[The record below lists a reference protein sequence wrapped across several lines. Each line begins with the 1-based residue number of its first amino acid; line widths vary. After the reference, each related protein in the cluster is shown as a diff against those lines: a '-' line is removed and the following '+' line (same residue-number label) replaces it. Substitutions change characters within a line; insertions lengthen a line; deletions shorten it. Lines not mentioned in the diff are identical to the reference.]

1 MYWEILTRPRVPSS
15 TALCY
20 RYLVPLTS
28 KFLLLIALCV
38 AGLRVRAEEPVS
50 DVGPLR
56 ARLSVIEQQLKALP
70 ELIPHAQT
78 QQRLGF
84 HGVEAS
90 PAWIMLDFGKRV
102 TPERVVLFPARL
114 PALHG
119 APSAGFPASLEVE
132 LCDTQDFSDSIRLAD
147 WHEPAPGAGE
157 QLPFL
162 SFHGNRATGRYLRV
176 LINGFRTDPFQ
187 HESGYFRLGEIVVLE
202 HGQNAALNCPV
213 TSTASVANARA
224 WEAYNLTDGYLWCL
238 PLRGR
243 ETSPSNGYHGAT
255 AAQPY
260 VEGNTWVE
268 VDLGNTQPIDEIH
281 LVPAH
286 PKGTADLPGY
296 GFPSHFLV
304 LADAG
309 SADEK
314 LIRNETK
321 RPYPPLPDQNRL
333 LPNPLAILP
342 NPGATQMMTAT
353 PGLIARRVRVSCDVL
368 WRRGPLAQQNP
379 EEYLFALSELQ
390 CWHAGKNVAAGR
402 PVLASG
408 IAKTDASWSP
418 AALTDGYSS
427 RHELLDWTTWLA
439 GIEQA
444 ETLHIEARALRTQI
458 QRHGELRAQHTAT
471 AAIAAAVAIGCA
483 AVLAVVIQRRGA
495 RVQQDRLRTRIARD
509 LHDEIGASL
518 SHLAM
523 QGDLARRQL
532 QRSELTVDRLEGIS
546 TSARETLDQMR
557 DIIWLLAHKEGDWH
571 ELSQRLE
578 AIARRLLDG
587 IEHQITLTG
596 KPPEGRPAI
605 EYTRDILAFL
615 KEALTNVRKHA
626 QATRVHMLLDWSGPL
641 VITVED
647 NGKGFVIGEV
657 QNQGGSGLQNL
668 RMRAAA
674 MNATFEIHSILEKGT
689 RLRIAAPFT
698 EK

>member
-1 MYWEILTRPRVPSS
+1 MS
-15 TALCY
+15 
-20 RYLVPLTS
+20 LTS
-28 KFLLLIALCV
+28 PSLLLVAVYAL
-38 AGLRVRAEEPVS
+38 GLPVQGAAPLS
-50 DVGPLR
+50 DDGPLR
-56 ARLSVIEQQLKALP
+56 QRLSTIEQQLKGLP

-84 HGVEAS
+84 HGLEAS
-90 PAWIMLDFGKRV
+90 PAWVMLDFGKRV
-102 TPERVVLFPARL
+102 TPEKVVLFPARL

-119 APSAGFPASLEVE
+119 APSAGFPASFEIE
-132 LCDTQDFSDSIRLAD
+132 LSDTPDFSASIRLAA
-147 WHEPAPGAGE
+147 WREPAPGAGE
-157 QLPFL
+157 QLQFL

-176 LINGFRTDPFQ
+176 LVTGFRSDPF
-187 HESGYFRLGEIVVLE
+187 HSASGYFRLGEIVVLE

-224 WEAYNLTDGYLWCL
+224 WETFNLTDGFLWCL

-255 AAQPY
+255 STQPY

-268 VDLGNTQPIDEIH
+268 VDLGTAQPIDEIH

-304 LADAG
+304 LADTG
-309 SADEK
+309 SEDEK
-314 LIRNETK
+314 LVRNETK
-321 RPYPPLPDQNRL
+321 RPYPPLPDQTHL

-342 NPGATQMMTAT
+342 NPGATQMMMAT
-353 PGLIARRVRVSCDVL
+353 PGLVARRVRVSCDVL
-368 WRRGPLAQQNP
+368 WRRGPGYQQKA
-379 EEYLFALSELQ
+379 EEYLLALSELQ

-402 PVLASG
+402 PVRASG
-408 IAKTDASWSP
+408 IANIDASWSP

-444 ETLHIEARALRTQI
+444 ESLHAEARALRTQI
-458 QRHGELRAQHTAT
+458 QQHGELRARHTAT
-471 AAIAAAVAIGCA
+471 AAIAVAVSIGCA
-483 AVLAVVIQRRGA
+483 AVLAIVIQRRGA
-495 RVQQDRLRTRIARD
+495 RLQHDRLRTRIARD

-523 QGDLARRQL
+523 QGDLARQQL
-532 QRSELTVDRLEGIS
+532 QKSELTSERLEGIS
-546 TSARETLDQMR
+546 ASARETLDQMR
-557 DIIWLLAHKEGDWH
+557 DIIWLLAHKEGDWR

-578 AIARRLLDG
+578 AIARRLLEG
-587 IEHQITLTG
+587 IEHQITLCG
-596 KPPEGRPAI
+596 KPPEGRPTI

-615 KEALTNVRKHA
+615 KEALTNIRKHA
-626 QATRVHMLLDWSGPL
+626 HATRVSLRLDWSGPL
-641 VITVED
+641 VVTVED
-647 NGKGFVIGEV
+647 NGKGFNIEDV

-674 MNATFEIHSILEKGT
+674 MNGTLEIRSTLDQGT
-689 RLRIAAPFT
+689 RLRIAAPFPR
-698 EK
+698 K

>member
-1 MYWEILTRPRVPSS
+1 MSLTSPYLLL
-15 TALCY
+15 TALCV
-20 RYLVPLTS
+20 LGSTVQ
-28 KFLLLIALCV
+28 A
-38 AGLRVRAEEPVS
+38 AESLS

-56 ARLSVIEQQLKALP
+56 QRLSAIEQQLKGLP
-70 ELIPHAQT
+70 ELIPHAQS

-84 HGVEAS
+84 HGLEAS

-102 TPERVVLFPARL
+102 TPEKVVLFPARL

-119 APSAGFPASLEVE
+119 APSAGLPASLEIE
-132 LCDTQDFSDSIRLAD
+132 LSDTPDFSESIRLAD
-147 WHEPAPGAGE
+147 WREPAPGAGE
-157 QLPFL
+157 ELPFL

-176 LINGFRTDPFQ
+176 LVTGFRTDPFQ
-187 HESGYFRLGEIVVLE
+187 SGSGYFRLGEIVVLE

-213 TSTASVANARA
+213 TSTASVDNARA

-243 ETSPSNGYHGAT
+243 EISPSNGHHGDTAT
-255 AAQPY
+255 QPY
-260 VEGNTWVE
+260 VDGNTWVE
-268 VDLGNTQPIDEIH
+268 VDLGTAQPIDEIH

-321 RPYPPLPDQNRL
+321 RPYPPLSDKTRL

-342 NPGATQMMTAT
+342 NPGATQMMMAT
-353 PGLIARRVRVSCDVL
+353 PGLVARRVRVSCDVL
-368 WRRGPLAQQNP
+368 WRRGPISQQRP
-379 EEYLFALSELQ
+379 EEYLLALGELQ

-402 PVLASG
+402 SVLASG

-444 ETLHIEARALRTQI
+444 ETLHTEARALRHQI
-458 QRHGELRAQHTAT
+458 QRQGELRARHTAS
-471 AAIAAAVAIGCA
+471 AAIAAAVAIGCV
-483 AVLAVVIQRRGA
+483 AVLAVVLQRRGA
-495 RVQQDRLRTRIARD
+495 RLQQDRLRTRIARD

-523 QGDLARRQL
+523 QGDLARQQL
-532 QRSELTVDRLEGIS
+532 QRSELTSERLEGIS
-546 TSARETLDQMR
+546 ASARETLDQMR
-557 DIIWLLAHKEGDWH
+557 DIIWLLAHKEGNWQ

-578 AIARRLLDG
+578 AIARRLLEG
-587 IEHQITLTG
+587 IEHQITLSG

-615 KEALTNVRKHA
+615 KETLTNVRKHS
-626 QATRVHMLLDWSGPL
+626 QATRVHVLVDWSGPL
-641 VITVED
+641 LITVED
-647 NGKGFVIGEV
+647 NGKGFDIEEV

-674 MNATFEIHSILEKGT
+674 MNATFEIHSTLEEGT